1 MRRNG
6 DDRSAFHGAVATEF
20 EVSLDHIVNH
30 ISTAVWVFDID
41 NGQVIWANE
50 AALEVWFAPSRAELF
65 SRDLKADMSPAVAR
79 RLRQYQSDF
88 IERNAT
94 FTEIWTLYPHG
105 MPRPMRVRFSGV
117 RLPDGRM
124 GMLCDGIE
132 DASMKPEVL
141 RSADAL
147 LHTQLMISL
156 CREDGTTLYL
166 NPAARAN
173 FDTTH
178 SSLKHRFVHLN
189 DYSRLVKKVRANGE
203 TSIITRVRTANGVKW
218 HELTAR
224 SCLDPVS
231 GQPSMLVSE
240 SDVSELKEAE
250 ALAQNMARQ
259 DPLTRLPN
267 RLALPA
273 LFKRLR
279 NKADAEGARLGV
291 FFIDL
296 DQFKAINDTLGHRE
310 GDDLLIEVSQRLS
323 KLRCK
328 HDAVVR
334 LGGDEFLFLAKEKV
348 GARRTLDDLARA
360 ISVVLPVVLNKGG
373 RRFRVTP
380 SIGLARYPEHGD
392 DIETLMQ
399 CADLAMYRAKL
410 AGRNRVYLFEGHMR
424 AEMERQADL
433 LADLRDAFEDDQF
446 EAYYQPRY
454 CSETKRI
461 NAVEALARWNHPRR
475 GVISP
480 VDFIPLCEKAR
491 MIDRLGM
498 LILDQSLGQ
507 QRRWRDMGIEI
518 IVSVNVSLSQ
528 LSNPGFGLAVASA
541 LATHACTGSMLEL
554 ELTET
559 MLSEGSD
566 IVHKNLDDVRR
577 LGVRVAI
584 DDFGTGYSNLARLSE
599 MAVDC
604 IKIDRSLIE
613 KLPDNRELVRLV
625 ISLCKLMKAKIVAEG
640 VETAEVAGWASE
652 NGCHELQG
660 YLYGRPMPVAAL
672 EDLLLGVQSRPWMD
686 RPNDETSR

>member
-1 MRRNG
+1 MKRIDEDQPVLPHSVKIDLEVDPG
-6 DDRSAFHGAVATEF
+6 LVVDQLSA
-20 EVSLDHIVNH
+20 
-30 ISTAVWVFDID
+30 AVWIFDID
-41 NGQVIWANE
+41 NSQVTWAND
-50 AALEVWFAPSRAELF
+50 AALEVWSAASREELF
-65 SRDLKADMSPAVAR
+65 ARDMKSDMSPAVAR

-88 IERNAT
+88 IDRNAA
-94 FTEIWTLYPHG
+94 FTEMWTLYPNG
-105 MPRPMRVRFSGV
+105 VPRPMRVRFSGV
-117 RLPDGRM
+117 RLSDGRM
-124 GMLCDGIE
+124 GMLCDGTE
-132 DASMKPEVL
+132 DASMKPEAL

-156 CREDGTTLYL
+156 HREDGSTLYL
-166 NPAARAN
+166 NPAARAH
-173 FDTTH
+173 FSTMH
-178 SSLKHRFVHLN
+178 SSLEDRFVRRD
-189 DYSRLVKKVRANGE
+189 DYSRLVKEVSTKGE
-203 TSIITRVRTANGVKW
+203 TSIIARVRTSSGVKW

-231 GQPSMLVSE
+231 GEPSMLVSE

-267 RLALPA
+267 RLALPS
-273 LFKRLR
+273 LFERLR
-279 NKADAEGARLGV
+279 NRADAVGAKLGV

-310 GDDLLIEVSQRLS
+310 GDDLLVEVSQRLS
-323 KLRCK
+323 GLCGK

-334 LGGDEFLFLAKEKV
+334 LGGDEFLFLAKESV
-348 GARRTLDDLARA
+348 GGRRTLDDVARE
-360 ISVVLPVVLNKGG
+360 ISVLLSIVLNKGG
-373 RRFRVTP
+373 RRFTVTP

-392 DIETLMQ
+392 DVETLMQ
-399 CADLAMYRAKL
+399 CADLAMYKAKL
-410 AGRNRVYLFEGHMR
+410 AGRNRVCLFESHMR
-424 AEMERQADL
+424 EAMERQAGL
-433 LADLRDAFEDDQF
+433 LADLRDAFEEGQF

-454 CSETKRI
+454 CPETKRI

-475 GVISP
+475 GLISP
-480 VDFIPLCEKAR
+480 ADFIPLCEKTG

-498 LILDQSLGQ
+498 LILDQALRQ
-507 QRRWRDMGIEI
+507 QRKWRDVGVEI
-518 IVSVNVSLSQ
+518 AVSVNVSLRQ
-528 LSNPGFGLAVASA
+528 LSNPGFGLAVAKA
-541 LATHACTGSMLEL
+541 LATHGSIGSMLEL

-566 IVHKNLDDVRR
+566 VVHKNLDDVRL

-604 IKIDRSLIE
+604 IKIDRSLIQ
-613 KLPDNRELVRLV
+613 KLPENSELVQMV

-640 VETAEVAGWASE
+640 VETTGVADWASE

-660 YLYGRPMPVAAL
+660 YLYGKPMPAAAL
-672 EDLLLGVQSRPWMD
+672 EDLLLELPELPTKAAFG
-686 RPNDETSR
+686 